1 MGRGGEKKVIKKKK
15 SEIEKRKKR
24 KKKKKESFMKA
35 KILPRENNEFFTLFK
50 RWIKD
55 FPAKLF
61 Y

>member
-1 MGRGGEKKVIKKKK
+1 
-15 SEIEKRKKR
+15 
-24 KKKKKESFMKA
+24 MKA